1 VSPDP
6 ARPPGRRP
14 GGRSVTIAVILSLVI
29 PGLGHL
35 YIGRF
40 GRALIWF
47 IGGIAIGII
56 LDQQG
61 SLTPGT
67 LIVLG
72 VLGVLA
78 AVDCMVMLRF
88 FQPGKRQ

>member
-1 VSPDP
+1 MS
-6 ARPPGRRP
+6 
-14 GGRSVTIAVILSLVI
+14 IAIILSLVI

-47 IGGIAIGII
+47 LGGLAIGLI

-78 AVDCMVMLRF
+78 AVDCLVMLRF
-88 FQPGKRQ
+88 FQQDKRQ

>member
-1 VSPDP
+1 MSADP
-6 ARPPGRRP
+6 PRPPRRRP
-14 GGRSVTIAVILSLVI
+14 GGRSVTLAIILSLLI
-29 PGLGHL
+29 PGLGHV

-47 IGGIAIGII
+47 IGALAIGII

-61 SLTPGT
+61 SLTPGS
-67 LIVLG
+67 LIVLT

-78 AVDCMVMLRF
+78 AVDAMVMLRF
-88 FQPGKRQ
+88 FRPGGAK